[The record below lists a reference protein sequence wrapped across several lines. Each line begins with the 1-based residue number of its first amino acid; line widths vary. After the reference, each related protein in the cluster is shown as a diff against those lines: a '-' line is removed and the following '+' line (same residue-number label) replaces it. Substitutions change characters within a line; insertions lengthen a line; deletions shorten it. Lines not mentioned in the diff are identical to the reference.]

1 MGMNRNITLVRG
13 IKVEYSAINGK
24 DLDDFEFP
32 NGVGWYGNGEYDT
45 DYVIIGDWAHGV
57 DLSEIQGSVEIN
69 NDSFSV
75 ENDEKI
81 FNFCLNVLGLFCDR
95 SDIKNWAVADFS

>member
-13 IKVEYSAINGK
+13 IKVEYSALDGK

-32 NGVGWYGNGEYDT
+32 DGVYWYCNGECSYFVYICD
-45 DYVIIGDWAHGV
+45 
-57 DLSEIQGSVEIN
+57 IQRSIDVEDKAFPIAVHFGQ
-69 NDSFSV
+69 ST

-81 FNFCLNVLGLFCDR
+81 LNFCLNVLRLFCDS